1 MSLNIINLNGPDKN
15 LVFSATIQKV
25 FIERDENLYSGNPLY
40 NFMKNA
46 GFIEDASVKL
56 TADPIASVL
65 IDGSTFGK
73 GFKCTG
79 TFASNQLYSLF
90 EFEKFNNEICT
101 VGLQGVPWY
110 FKSVMM
116 NLKLDA
122 QLDPS
127 GKAPI
132 IMSFTKNVRNLRDV
146 FDPNPWPQV
155 GQVDPPAPWVPKSDT
170 FISSTRFAET
180 TVDPSALFTETT
192 STFYNGSRVRS
203 LTTGTT
209 ATVDDDIIIV
219 DNADEQNVILPVPTD
234 IVGKIVWVKAIT
246 GSVLVK
252 TTMGL
257 SHPTLTTIAAGLSA
271 MVVATADS
279 GWVVLTQQTA

>member
-15 LVFSATIQKV
+15 LVFSSTIQKV
-25 FIERDENLYSGNPLY
+25 FIERDENLFSGNLLY

-56 TADPIASVL
+56 TAEPISSVL
-65 IDGSTFGK
+65 IDGSTYGK

-79 TFASNQLYSLF
+79 TFSSTQLYSLF

-122 QLDPS
+122 QLDPN

-132 IMSFTKNVRNLRDV
+132 TMSFTKNVKSLRDV
-146 FDPNPWPQV
+146 FDPNPWPRV
-155 GQVDPPAPWVPKSDT
+155 GQVDPPAPWVPNSDVYALNPNLGH
-170 FISSTRFAET
+170 IA
-180 TVDPSALFTETT
+180 DPDLTKLFTPST
-192 STFYNGSRVRS
+192 STYYNGNRQRS
-203 LTTGTT
+203 VAIATT
-209 ATVDDDIIIV
+209 ATVNDDFIFV
-219 DNADEQNVILPVPTD
+219 DTTASDLVVTMPDPSTM
-234 IVGKIVWVKAIT
+234 VGKIISVSAT
-246 GSVLVK
+246 GNDNVNVK
-252 TTMGL
+252 TSAAVLILEISGGHSASFVANATSWIIL
-257 SHPTLTTIAAGLSA
+257 SQG
-271 MVVATADS
+271 
-279 GWVVLTQQTA
+279 

>member
-1 MSLNIINLNGPDKN
+1 
-15 LVFSATIQKV
+15 
-25 FIERDENLYSGNPLY
+25 
-40 NFMKNA
+40 
-46 GFIEDASVKL
+46 
-56 TADPIASVL
+56 
-65 IDGSTFGK
+65 
-73 GFKCTG
+73 
-79 TFASNQLYSLF
+79 
-90 EFEKFNNEICT
+90 
-101 VGLQGVPWY
+101 
-110 FKSVMM
+110 
-116 NLKLDA
+116 
-122 QLDPS
+122 
-127 GKAPI
+127 
-132 IMSFTKNVRNLRDV
+132 
-146 FDPNPWPQV
+146 
-155 GQVDPPAPWVPKSDT
+155 
-170 FISSTRFAET
+170 
-180 TVDPSALFTETT
+180 
-192 STFYNGSRVRS
+192 